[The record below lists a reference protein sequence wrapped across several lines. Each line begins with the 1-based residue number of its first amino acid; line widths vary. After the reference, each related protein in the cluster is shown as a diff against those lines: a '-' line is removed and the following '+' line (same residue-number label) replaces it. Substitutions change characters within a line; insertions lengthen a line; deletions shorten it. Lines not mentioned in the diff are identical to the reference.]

1 MTPQVANSGKP
12 DLGAL
17 LKEVLASQGSSK
29 LPVFE
34 ELMAVIVSCSQQ
46 MKGKEQAPLAL

>member
-1 MTPQVANSGKP
+1 M
-12 DLGAL
+12 
-17 LKEVLASQGSSK
+17 LASQGSSN

-46 MKGKEQAPLAL
+46 MKGREQAPLAL